1 MQRRKFIKYAAV
13 SGLGILGGGFLYK
26 YATNTGQGNFIGTV
40 TAAARYTPLLIPGTG
55 GPLGILDMSAA
66 PLTLNARSS
75 TLPLLQD
82 KQSPFLIYETQ
93 YAGKAYQNPI
103 IRIRR
108 GNEFNARLQN
118 GLNEPTIIHWHGLHV
133 PGAMDGHPR
142 TTIAAGAHYDYAFTV
157 TNRGGMYWYHTHAH
171 NLTAK
176 QAYFGLAG
184 IFMVEDEDEVVLR
197 NALQFEPGITELP
210 LLIQDKQFN
219 GAGALTYASNPMQQM
234 MGQLGDTILV
244 NLTPQPQLDIA
255 NRLYRF
261 RILNGSNS
269 RIYKLAFI
277 HRGKMLPYAIIGTDA
292 GLLDRSY
299 AAQEVFLAP
308 AERVD
313 ILFDASQLR
322 TGEEVLL
329 KSLAFEPMHNEM
341 MGGMGGGM
349 GGGMSGGM
357 SGGMGSMMGGMGG
370 SSLALGA
377 EFEIMKLVVTSQV
390 TATPLVVP
398 RTLSTIA
405 RIDARGAAVRKISL
419 TMQRMRW
426 LINGESFKMD
436 SYPIQSRSNSVE
448 LWDIQNAQMSMPH
461 PMHMHGFSFQV
472 VSRRNSPS
480 QVQTLAQD
488 ADGRL
493 VTDLGWKDTI
503 LVWPG
508 EIVRI
513 AIDFT
518 HVFEGDQIY
527 LFHCHNLEHEDQGMM
542 VNHRVTAA

>member
-1 MQRRKFIKYAAV
+1 MQRRKFLQYAAA
-13 SGLGILGGGFLYK
+13 SGLGILGGAYLYK
-26 YATNTGQGNFIGTV
+26 DARSARQNNFLGGAVAT
-40 TAAARYTPLLIPGTG
+40 RHTPLLIPGNN

-66 PLTLNARSS
+66 PLTLHASS
-75 TLPLLQD
+75 TTLPLIQD
-82 KQSPFLIYETQ
+82 KQSPFLIYAAQ

-103 IRIRR
+103 IRIKR
-108 GNEFNARLQN
+108 GNQFNARLQN
-118 GLNEPTIIHWHGLHV
+118 GLNEPTIIHWHGLHL
-133 PGAMDGHPR
+133 PGVMDGHPR
-142 TTIAAGAHYDYAFTV
+142 TTIAAGAHYDYAFPV

-184 IFMVEDEDEVVLR
+184 IFMVEDEDETALR
-197 NALQFEPGITELP
+197 NALQLVPGITELP

-219 GAGALTYASNPMQQM
+219 SAGELSYASNPMQQM

-277 HRGKMLPYAIIGTDA
+277 HRGKTLPYAIIGTDA
-292 GLLDRSY
+292 GLLDQPY
-299 AAQEVFLAP
+299 TAQEVFLAP
-308 AERVD
+308 GERVD

-329 KSLAFEPMHNEM
+329 KSLAFEAMNNEM
-341 MGGMGGGM
+341 MGGGM
-349 GGGMSGGM
+349 GG
-357 SGGMGSMMGGMGG
+357 MMGGMG
-370 SSLALGA
+370 SASLALGA
-377 EFEIMKLVVTSQV
+377 EFEIMKLVVTSHGA
-390 TATPLVVP
+390 ATPSVAP
-398 RTLSTIA
+398 RKLSSIA
-405 RIDARGAAVRKISL
+405 RIDTRGATVRNISL

-448 LWDIQNAQMSMPH
+448 LWDIQNAKMSMPH

-472 VSRRNSPS
+472 VSRRNSPG
-480 QVQTLAQD
+480 QVRKLAQD
-488 ADGRL
+488 ASGRL

-508 EIVRI
+508 ETVRI

-518 HVFEGDQIY
+518 NAYEGDQIY
-527 LFHCHNLEHEDQGMM
+527 LVHCHNLEHEDQGMM
-542 VNHRVTAA
+542 VNHRVTAM

>member
-1 MQRRKFIKYAAV
+1 MQRRKFLKYGTV
-13 SGLGILGGGFLYK
+13 SALGILGGGYLYK
-26 YATNTGQGNFIGTV
+26 YATNTSHSNFMATA
-40 TAAARYTPLLIPGTG
+40 TAAARTTARYTPLLIPGNG
-55 GPLGILDMSAA
+55 GPLGILDMSDA
-66 PLTLNARSS
+66 PLTLNARST
-75 TLPLLQD
+75 TLPLIQS
-82 KQSPFLIYETQ
+82 KQSPFLIYEAK
-93 YAGKAYQNPI
+93 YAGKGYQNPI

-108 GNEFNARLQN
+108 GNQFNARLQN
-118 GLNEPTIIHWHGLHV
+118 DLNEPTIIHWHGLHV
-133 PGAMDGHPR
+133 PGVMDGHPS
-142 TTIAAGAHYDYAFTV
+142 TTIAAGAHYDYSFTV
-157 TNRGGMYWYHTHAH
+157 TNRSGMYWYHTHAH

-184 IFMVEDEDEVVLR
+184 VFMVEDEDETALR
-197 NALQFEPGITELP
+197 NALQLEPGVTELP
-210 LLIQDKQFN
+210 LLIQDKPFN
-219 GAGALTYASNPMQQM
+219 GAGELTYASNPMQQM

-244 NLTPQPQLDIA
+244 NLTPQPQLEIA

-277 HRGKMLPYAIIGTDA
+277 HREKMLPYAIIGIDA

-329 KSLAFEPMHNEM
+329 KSLAFEAMNNEM

-349 GGGMSGGM
+349 GG
-357 SGGMGSMMGGMGG
+357 MMGGMGG
-370 SSLALGA
+370 SSLALGI
-377 EFEIMKLVVTSQV
+377 EFEIMKLVVTSQG
-390 TATPLVVP
+390 AAAPSVP
-398 RTLSTIA
+398 PRKLSTIA
-405 RIDARGAAVRKISL
+405 RIDTRGAAVRKISL

-436 SYPIQSRSNSVE
+436 SYPIQSRGNSIE

-480 QVQTLAQD
+480 QVRMLAQD

-493 VTDLGWKDTI
+493 ITDLGWKDTI

-508 EIVRI
+508 ETVRI
-513 AIDFT
+513 AINFT
-518 HVFEGDQIY
+518 HAFKGDQIY

>member
-1 MQRRKFIKYAAV
+1 MRRRKFLEYAAV
-13 SGLGILGGGFLYK
+13 SGLGILGGAYLYK
-26 YATNTGQGNFIGTV
+26 HATNTGQGNFIGT
-40 TAAARYTPLLIPGTG
+40 AAARTTAGHTPLLIPGTG
-55 GPLGILDMSAA
+55 GPLGILDMSTA

-82 KQSPFLIYETQ
+82 KQSPFLIYEAQ

-103 IRIRR
+103 IRIKR
-108 GNEFNARLQN
+108 GNQFNARLQN

-133 PGAMDGHPR
+133 PGVMDGHPR

-184 IFMVEDEDEVVLR
+184 IFMVEDEDEMALR
-197 NALQFEPGITELP
+197 NALQLEPGITELP

-219 GAGALTYASNPMQQM
+219 SAGALTYASNPMQQM

-244 NLTPQPQLDIA
+244 NLTPQPQLELA

-277 HRGKMLPYAIIGTDA
+277 HRETMLPYTIIGTDA
-292 GLLDRSY
+292 GLLDRPY

-329 KSLAFEPMHNEM
+329 KSLAFEAMNNEM
-341 MGGMGGGM
+341 MGGMGGM
-349 GGGMSGGM
+349 GG
-357 SGGMGSMMGGMGG
+357 MMGGMGG
-370 SSLALGA
+370 SSLALGT
-377 EFEIMKLVVTSQV
+377 EFEIMKLVVTSQG
-390 TATPLVVP
+390 TATPSVP
-398 RTLSTIA
+398 PRKLSTIA
-405 RIDARGAAVRKISL
+405 RIDTRGAVVRNISL

-436 SYPIQSRSNSVE
+436 SYPIQSRSNSIE

-472 VSRRNSPS
+472 VSRRNSPT
-480 QVQTLAQD
+480 QVHKLAQD
-488 ADGRL
+488 TDGRL

-513 AIDFT
+513 AIDFA
-518 HVFEGDQIY
+518 HAFKGDQIY

-542 VNHRVTAA
+542 VNHRVTAV

>member
-1 MQRRKFIKYAAV
+1 MKRRKFLQYAAV
-13 SGLGILGGGFLYK
+13 SGLGILGGGYLYK
-26 YATNTGQGNFIGTV
+26 YATNTRQNNFLG
-40 TAAARYTPLLIPGTG
+40 TAAAARNAARHTALLIPGNS
-55 GPLGILDMSAA
+55 GPLGILDMSDAR
-66 PLTLNARSS
+66 LTLNARST
-75 TLPLLQD
+75 TLPLIPG
-82 KQSPFLIYETQ
+82 KQSPFLIYETK
-93 YAGKAYQNPI
+93 YGDKGYQNPI
-103 IRIRR
+103 IRIKR
-108 GNEFNARLQN
+108 GNQFNARLQN
-118 GLNEPTIIHWHGLHV
+118 DLNEPTIIHWHGLHV
-133 PGAMDGHPR
+133 PGMMDGHPR

-184 IFMVEDEDEVVLR
+184 VFMVEDEDETTLR
-197 NALQFEPGITELP
+197 NTLQLEPGVTELP

-219 GAGALTYASNPMQQM
+219 SAGELAYASNPMQQM

-277 HRGKMLPYAIIGTDA
+277 HRGKTLPYTIIGTDA
-292 GLLDRSY
+292 GLLDRPY
-299 AAQEVFLAP
+299 TAQEVFLAP
-308 AERVD
+308 AERLD
-313 ILFDASQLR
+313 ILFDASQLHA
-322 TGEEVLL
+322 GEEVLL
-329 KSLAFEPMHNEM
+329 KSLAFDAMEGGMMSGMGGM
-341 MGGMGGGM
+341 MGGMSGM
-349 GGGMSGGM
+349 GE
-357 SGGMGSMMGGMGG
+357 MGG

-377 EFEIMKLVVTSQV
+377 EFEIMKLVVASQGAGV
-390 TATPLVVP
+390 PTPLP
-398 RTLSTIA
+398 GRLSTIA
-405 RIDARGAAVRKISL
+405 RNDTTGAAVRNINL

-448 LWDIQNAQMSMPH
+448 LWDIQNAKMSMPH

-472 VSRRNSPS
+472 VNRRNSPS
-480 QVQTLAQD
+480 QVRKLAQD
-488 ADGRL
+488 TSGRL
-493 VTDLGWKDTI
+493 ITDLGWKDTI

-508 EIVRI
+508 ETVRI
-513 AIDFT
+513 ATDFT
-518 HVFEGDQIY
+518 NVYKGDQIY

-542 VNHRVTAA
+542 VNHRVTAV